1 MVPASRS
8 VRKNGKDA
16 EFSMDTENV
25 MRGIIDMHIHAAP
38 DVRARRLDDLEL
50 MEESVKRGV
59 RAIVLKS
66 HNVPTADRAY
76 LVNRVCAKKY
86 PDADFTAFGGLCLNR
101 PVGGLNPDAAETAL
115 KLGAKVIWLP
125 TNTAENHLRKNGKDP
140 AKGVAV
146 VRDGKVVPELQD
158 IFALVKQYDAV
169 LATGHIGAE
178 ECFPVVEAAR
188 AAGVEKIVITHPEF
202 WVVGMTPEQQADI
215 VRRYDVLLESV
226 YAQPI
231 NGGYK
236 INIEDNI
243 KAMQA
248 IGPEHFVISTDSGQ
262 TVNPYWYES
271 YTTYYKAAAAVFTPQ
286 QMQKMTHDNPAW
298 LLGIQ
303 NKTEA

>member
-1 MVPASRS
+1 M
-8 VRKNGKDA
+8 
-16 EFSMDTENV
+16 ENV
-25 MRGIIDMHIHAAP
+25 MQGIIDMHIHAAP
-38 DVRARRLDDLEL
+38 DVRARKLDDLEL
-50 MEESVKRGV
+50 MESSVQRGV

-76 LVNRVCAKKY
+76 LVNRVAAEKY
-86 PDADFTAFGGLCLNR
+86 PDVKFTAFGRLCLNR
-101 PVGGLNPDAAETAL
+101 PVGGLNPDAVETSL

-125 TNTAENHLRKNGKDP
+125 TNTAENHYRKNGKDP
-140 AKGVAV
+140 SKGVV
-146 VRDGKVVPELQD
+146 VTRDGKAVDELQD
-158 IFALVKQYDAV
+158 IFALVKQYNAV

-215 VRRYDVLLESV
+215 VRKYDVLLESV
-226 YAQPI
+226 YAQPV

-236 INIEDNI
+236 INIPDNI
-243 KAMQA
+243 AAMKA

-271 YTTYYKAAAAVFTPQ
+271 YTTYFKAVSEVFTSEQ
-286 QMQKMTHDNPAW
+286 VRKMTHDNPAW
-298 LLGIQ
+298 LLDIDQ
-303 NKTEA
+303 

>member
-1 MVPASRS
+1 M
-8 VRKNGKDA
+8 
-16 EFSMDTENV
+16 ENV
-25 MRGIIDMHIHAAP
+25 MQGIIDMHIHAAP
-38 DVRARRLDDLEL
+38 DVRARKLDDLEL
-50 MEESVKRGV
+50 MESSVQRGV

-76 LVNRVCAKKY
+76 LVNRVAAEKY
-86 PDADFTAFGGLCLNR
+86 PDVKFTAFGGLCLNR
-101 PVGGLNPDAAETAL
+101 PVGGLNLDAVETSL

-125 TNTAENHLRKNGKDP
+125 TNTAENHYRKNGKDP
-140 AKGVAV
+140 SKGVV
-146 VRDGKVVPELQD
+146 VTRDGKAVDELQD
-158 IFALVKQYDAV
+158 IFALVKQYNAV

-215 VRRYDVLLESV
+215 VRKYDVLLESV
-226 YAQPI
+226 YAQPV

-236 INIEDNI
+236 INIPDNI
-243 KAMQA
+243 AAMKA

-271 YTTYYKAAAAVFTPQ
+271 YTTYFKAVSEVFTSEQ
-286 QMQKMTHDNPAW
+286 VRKMTHDNPAW
-298 LLGIQ
+298 LLDIDQ
-303 NKTEA
+303 